1 MKESYINISGPTA
14 AIIPDEVV
22 LERSQRVG
30 VARFEYLDKIAA
42 FPQAELWFLVS
53 FTSFDGMVDI
63 TSDDI

>member
-1 MKESYINISGPTA
+1 MKERERGREGERERENERESYINISGPTA

-42 FPQAELWFLVS
+42 FPQAEL
-53 FTSFDGMVDI
+53 
-63 TSDDI
+63 